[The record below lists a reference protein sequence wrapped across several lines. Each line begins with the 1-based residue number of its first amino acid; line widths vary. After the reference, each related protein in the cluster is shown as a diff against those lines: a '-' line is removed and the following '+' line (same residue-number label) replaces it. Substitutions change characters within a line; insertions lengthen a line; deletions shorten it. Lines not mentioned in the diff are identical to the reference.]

1 MAKLSAVNPS
11 SAAAAAGD
19 GCPEGLNSIEEILAE
34 LRAGRMVVIMDDEDR
49 ENEGDLVMAADCV
62 RPEDINFMARFGRG
76 LICLTLTRE
85 RCAQLRLPL
94 MVSDTDRT
102 QRTNF
107 TLSIE
112 AAEGVTT
119 GISAH
124 DRAHTVRTAVRADA
138 RPEYLR
144 QPGHVFP
151 VMAQPGGVLTRA
163 GHTEAGC
170 DLARLAGFEPAA
182 AIVEIMN
189 DDGTMARR
197 PQLQEFARRHQLKI
211 GTIADLIRHR
221 LQTERSV
228 ERIAEQTVSTAH
240 GGFRLYCYEDH
251 VNRDVHLA
259 LVHGDLAAAMPIVRV
274 HVTDTLRDLVG
285 IRDGSQAW
293 TLPAALQRVA
303 HSPCGVVVILRQREA
318 PRELADAVGALSRRA
333 SGEPAALSGRVLRT
347 YGVGAQILRDLGVQ
361 RMRVLSAPKQLHGI
375 SAFGLEIVDYVGESG

>member
-1 MAKLSAVNPS
+1 MPKVSAINSPGERQ
-11 SAAAAAGD
+11 AH
-19 GCPEGLNSIEEILAE
+19 GLHKTDEILAE

-49 ENEGDLVMAADCV
+49 ENEGDLVMAAECV
-62 RPEDINFMARFGRG
+62 RAEDINFMARYGRG

-124 DRAHTVRTAVRADA
+124 DRAHTVHAAVRPDA
-138 RPEYLR
+138 RPEDLR

-170 DLARLAGFEPAA
+170 DLARLAGFQPAA
-182 AIVEIMN
+182 VIVEIMN
-189 DDGTMARR
+189 DDGTMARQ
-197 PQLQEFARRHQLKI
+197 PELEAFARRHNLKI
-211 GTIADLIRHR
+211 GTIADLMRYR
-221 LQTERSV
+221 LHTERSV
-228 ERIAEQTVSTAH
+228 ERIAERRVDTEF
-240 GGFRLYCYEDH
+240 GEFRLYCYEDH

-259 LVHGDLAAAMPIVRV
+259 LVRGELSGPEPPVVRV
-274 HVTDTLRDLVG
+274 HLTDTLRDLLGVH
-285 IRDGSQAW
+285 DGTRAW
-293 TLPAALQRVA
+293 TLRAALRRVA
-303 HSPCGVVVILRQREA
+303 AAPCGVIIILRQSET
-318 PRELADAVGALSRRA
+318 PRELADSVQLLGERPSIEAAGVPSGA
-333 SGEPAALSGRVLRT
+333 VLRR
-347 YGVGAQILRDLGVQ
+347 YGIGAQILQDLGVR
-361 RMRVLSAPKQLHGI
+361 RMHVLSAPKQMHGI
-375 SAFGLEIVDYVGESG
+375 SAFDLEVIDYLDETG

>member
-1 MAKLSAVNPS
+1 MTRLRAVPPPETS
-11 SAAAAAGD
+11 S
-19 GCPEGLNSIEEILAE
+19 GLNSIDEILAE

-49 ENEGDLVMAADCV
+49 ENEGDLLMAAECV

-94 MVSDTDRT
+94 MVSETDVSL
-102 QRTNF
+102 RTNF

-124 DRAHTVRTAVRADA
+124 DRAHTVRTAMRADA
-138 RPEYLR
+138 QPADLR

-151 VMAQPGGVLTRA
+151 IMSQPGGVLTRA

-170 DLARLAGFEPAA
+170 DLARLAGFNAA
-182 AIVEIMN
+182 SVIVEIMN

-197 PQLQEFARRHQLKI
+197 PQLEAFAKRHQLKI

-228 ERIAEQTVSTAH
+228 ERIAEQTVSTEF
-240 GGFRLYCYEDH
+240 GQFRLYCYEDH

-259 LVHGDLAAAMPIVRV
+259 LVHGELSGCDVPLVRV
-274 HVTDTLRDLVG
+274 HLTDTLRDLLGVQG
-285 IRDGSQAW
+285 ASRAW
-293 TLPAALQRVA
+293 TLRAALQRIA
-303 HSPCGVVVILRQREA
+303 ESPCGVVVIMRQREQ
-318 PRELADAVGALSRRA
+318 PRELADAVSTLATRSMNDNAPMSGA
-333 SGEPAALSGRVLRT
+333 VLRN
-347 YGVGAQILRDLGVQ
+347 YGVGAQILQDLGIR
-361 RMRVLSAPKQLHGI
+361 RMRVLSAPKHLSGI
-375 SAFGLEIVDYVGESG
+375 SAFGLEVVDYVDEN